1 MAKVGLNL
9 GLNRCLQTTKNH
21 KIKKV
26 ATFVATS
33 FRERKTGLKPATP
46 SLEGSLIILFNYLI
60 VSLLITSIK
69 VNRTTI
75 DQHW

>member
-1 MAKVGLNL
+1 MRFMA
-9 GLNRCLQTTKNH
+9 
-21 KIKKV
+21 
-26 ATFVATS
+26 FS
-33 FRERKTGLKPATP
+33 EERKTGLKPATL